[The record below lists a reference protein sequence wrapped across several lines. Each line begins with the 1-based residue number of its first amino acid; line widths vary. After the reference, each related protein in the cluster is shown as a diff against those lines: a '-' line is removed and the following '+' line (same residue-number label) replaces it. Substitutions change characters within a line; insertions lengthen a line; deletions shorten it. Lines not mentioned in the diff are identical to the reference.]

1 MNSQDENELLH
12 LLASGDQKALT
23 SIYLQF
29 WKPLFISVYNILKD
43 KRPCENIIQEIFLQ
57 LWLNR
62 GNLQVQLSLKDYLLA
77 ATRKQVF
84 QYISKTPER
93 KDFSRQLPARGVQG
107 SRELPCGRLPSL
119 PIGRT
124 GHGILRDSS
133 GSRGR

>member
-93 KDFSRQLPARGVQG
+93 KDFFNDL
-107 SRELPCGRLPSL
+107 EERLAAPSSDN
-119 PIGRT
+119 I
-124 GHGILRDSS
+124 
-133 GSRGR
+133 